1 MRTLNK
7 VQKVSKPDAAK
18 LCRMDGKTEGKNGE
32 REKMENEEEKNE
44 YYGPKG
50 QPAVKLGHRIR
61 YKRSNR

>member
-1 MRTLNK
+1 MQQNY
-7 VQKVSKPDAAK
+7 AEWMEK
-18 LCRMDGKTEGKNGE
+18 LKKMGKGK
-32 REKMENEEEKNE
+32 KWENEEEKNE